1 MFDDSYRFPSAVP
14 GPRSI
19 IEHRLADP
27 RLAADLGDRRSFLR
41 LPQYESDLLLT
52 EPGLLHPQSPPRPGQ
67 LNLEFPAFKRSSFPG
82 AGHMAELCFFS
93 TIRGI
98 HSPHVFSP

>member
-41 LPQYESDLLLT
+41 LPQYESDLLA
-52 EPGLLHPQSPPRPGQ
+52 EP
-67 LNLEFPAFKRSSFPG
+67 
-82 AGHMAELCFFS
+82 
-93 TIRGI
+93 
-98 HSPHVFSP
+98 